1 MQETRDAGLIPGA
14 GRSPGGG
21 QGNPI
26 WLSSLENPRTEEP
39 SRLWSI
45 GLQSQTELKRLSTYS
60 WILLLRLYFFW
71 RSFRLVAIWRALWRF
86 PIQPYAYISLDFP
99 ITNISYQCG
108 TFVTAEEP
116 KQTYN
121 HPVSISILQ
130 LTLVAV
136 ILRIWTNTSNFMILY
151 RIFSPLKVNC
161 ALPIH
166 FSPNQTSGSQYSFFC
181 LHIFVFSKLSYLGVI

>member
-1 MQETRDAGLIPGA
+1 MVHRVAK
-14 GRSPGGG
+14 
-21 QGNPI
+21 
-26 WLSSLENPRTEEP
+26 
-39 SRLWSI
+39 
-45 GLQSQTELKRLSTYS
+45 SQTELKRLSTYS

-71 RSFRLVAIWRALWRF
+71 SSFRLVAIWRALWRF
-86 PIQPYAYISLDFP
+86 PIQPYAHISLDSP

-108 TFVTAEEP
+108 TFVTAEKP

-151 RIFSPLKVNC
+151 RIFSPLKSSVLC
-161 ALPIH
+161 LFISPPTKPLKVSTL
-166 FSPNQTSGSQYSFFC
+166 FSVSILLSFPRCLTLGSYS
-181 LHIFVFSKLSYLGVI
+181 K